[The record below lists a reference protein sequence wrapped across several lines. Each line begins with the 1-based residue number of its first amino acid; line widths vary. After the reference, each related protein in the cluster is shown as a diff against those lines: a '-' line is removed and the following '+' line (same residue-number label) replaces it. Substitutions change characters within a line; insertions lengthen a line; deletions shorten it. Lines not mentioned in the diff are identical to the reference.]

1 MRVCGKHFRR
11 EDYICKLNL
20 LIYQKL
26 LGHDDFPL
34 ITKHLYTR
42 DQYLIFTTLLRLRQH
57 ITRIVKLT
65 IYFRKQYTNINR
77 VEREYDLSTVA
88 PPTVAEITNSTNSS
102 KISS

>member
-1 MRVCGKHFRR
+1 MRVCGKHFKR

-34 ITKHLYTR
+34 ITKHLYNR

-57 ITRIVKLT
+57 IARTVKST
-65 IYFRKQYTNINR
+65 TYFRKQCTNINR
-77 VEREYDLSTVA
+77 VEREYDSQSVNSGA
-88 PPTVAEITNSTNSS
+88 PNGSRNHQ
-102 KISS
+102 